1 MGQEESI
8 CTAQEEFPELEC
20 SPFIGEDLVKLAVQN
35 VFFIKG
41 FMGAFCYF
49 AEAVKPL
56 WIDRTQ

>member
-56 WIDRTQ
+56 